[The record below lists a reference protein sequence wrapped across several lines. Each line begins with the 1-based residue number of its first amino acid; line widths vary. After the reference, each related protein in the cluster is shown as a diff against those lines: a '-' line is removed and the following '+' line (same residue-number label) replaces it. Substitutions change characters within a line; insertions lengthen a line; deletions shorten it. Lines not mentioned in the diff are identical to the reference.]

1 MYSNVL
7 IQPVRN
13 LNRKGASA
21 SFLSFYIDM
30 RQINKYQGE
39 DIAFSVKIY
48 KDVSKT
54 ELVNLDD
61 VSEIVIYIYTDGCK
75 KAMFSKTSKVGYIQL
90 NRTTSTEYAGIVDS
104 SLSKLIAPGVLFLE
118 INIAESETDISDG
131 KWNIIQRASIGT
143 LRKSMIKIES

>member
-1 MYSNVL
+1 MGQV
-7 IQPVRN
+7 
-13 LNRKGASA
+13 
-21 SFLSFYIDM
+21 
-30 RQINKYQGE
+30 NKYQGE

-48 KDVSKT
+48 KDINKT

-75 KAMFSKTSKVGYIQL
+75 KAMFSKTAKEGYIQL

-104 SLSKLIAPGVLFLE
+104 SLSKLIAPGALFLE

-131 KWNIIQRASIGT
+131 KWNIIQRAPIGT
-143 LRKSMIKIES
+143 LRKSLIKIES